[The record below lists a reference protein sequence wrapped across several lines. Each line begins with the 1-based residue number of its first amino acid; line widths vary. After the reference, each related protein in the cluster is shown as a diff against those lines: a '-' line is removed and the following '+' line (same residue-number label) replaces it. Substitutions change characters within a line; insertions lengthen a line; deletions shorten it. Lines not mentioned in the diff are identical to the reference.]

1 MNPDRAPNP
10 AGESPSTNAGLP
22 RGTLLPSVS
31 LASAPDGE
39 LVELRGGRGPRVLIL
54 VHAGTCHGC
63 QDFLRQIAVVATRV
77 AEWGG
82 RLSLVLPDAAEDDGA
97 WLREAPPGTRVL
109 SDPERTV
116 ARHLGLTGAAVVIA
130 DEWGEIYFVAQSGTG
145 HQLPLPEEI
154 VSWVRF
160 IAIQC
165 PECEQPEGEWRTLD

>member
-1 MNPDRAPNP
+1 VRRYTRSAASPDRNVQDLLRLRIVRAAPRLDRP
-10 AGESPSTNAGLP
+10 Y
-22 RGTLLPSVS
+22 
-31 LASAPDGE
+31 E
-39 LVELRGGRGPRVLIL
+39 LHFIDPTATR
-54 VHAGTCHGC
+54 HAETCHGC
-63 QDFLRQIAVVATRV
+63 QAFLGRIAPIAAEVAD
-77 AEWGG
+77 WGG
-82 RLSLVLPDAAEDDGA
+82 RLSLVVPELAEDDGA
-97 WLREAPPGTRVL
+97 WLSEAPPGTRVL

-130 DEWGEIYFVAQSGTG
+130 DEWGEIYFAAQSGTG